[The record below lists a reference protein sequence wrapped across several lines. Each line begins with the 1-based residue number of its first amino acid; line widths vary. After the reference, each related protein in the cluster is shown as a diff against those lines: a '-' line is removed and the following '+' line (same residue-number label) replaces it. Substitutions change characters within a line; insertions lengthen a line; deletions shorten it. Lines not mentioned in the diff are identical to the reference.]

1 MSQKIS
7 IFILAYN
14 SEANIGLALESAQWA
29 DEIVVIDSHSTDRT
43 GAIAE
48 KHGARVVQIDF
59 EGFGKLRIAGIE
71 HTTHD
76 WIFSLDTDERC
87 TPEARDEILKIINSD
102 NAADAYHTP
111 RRNFFMGRP
120 IRFSGFYPD
129 YRQPQLFR
137 RGKMTFPAAD
147 LVHEGYELDG
157 RLAEMKCAIEQIP
170 FHNLS
175 EVLVKANRYS
185 SLSAEKLARTGRRTS
200 GLGALVHAS
209 AMFLKMYILKL
220 GFLDGLPGFIIAFSN
235 FEGIFYKYAKLAEL
249 NRKGQPRGE

>member
-1 MSQKIS
+1 V
-7 IFILAYN
+7 
-14 SEANIGLALESAQWA
+14 QWA

-129 YRQPQLFR
+129 YRQPQLFQ
-137 RGKMTFPAAD
+137 RGKMTYPAEE
-147 LVHEGYELDG
+147 LVHEGYRLDG
-157 RLAEMKCAIEQIP
+157 RLGYMKCDILQEP
-170 FHNLS
+170 FWTLS
-175 EVLVKANRYS
+175 EALEKCNRYS
-185 SLSAEKLARTGRRTS
+185 T
-200 GLGALVHAS
+200 LGAEGLAQKGRSGGVFKGVVHGIAH
-209 AMFLKMYILKL
+209 FIQIYFFKL
-220 GFLDGLPGFIIAFSN
+220 GILDKGPGLMIAIAKGFGSFM
-235 FEGIFYKYAKLAEL
+235 KYAKLAEV
-249 NRKGQPRGE
+249 NRKAGL

>member
-7 IFILAYN
+7 VFILAYN
-14 SEANIGLALESAQWA
+14 SEATIGPALKSVQWA

-43 GAIAE
+43 AAMAE
-48 KHGARVVQIDF
+48 EHGARVVQIDF

-71 HTTHD
+71 HTSHD

-87 TPEARDEILKIINSD
+87 TPKARDEIRAIINSD
-102 NAADAYHTP
+102 DPADAYHTP

-137 RGKMTFPAAD
+137 RGRMTFPADD

-157 RLAEMKCAIEQIP
+157 RLAEMKCAINQEP

-185 SLSAEKLARTGRRTS
+185 SLSAEKLARTGRRAS
-200 GLGALVHAS
+200 GLRALIHAS
-209 AMFLKMYILKL
+209 AMFLKMYVLRL